1 MLCNSFLSIT
11 NNYILFN
18 IFKLSVTDVMSLVY
32 FSSQPASSRLTFDLI
47 CLPLLIYDDV
57 IQDEKPIVQP
67 NIVFIGQTMYEKL
80 FIFNHGLPTYTQCST
95 AATTIAIQCIDKM
108 SDRNRISR

>member
-1 MLCNSFLSIT
+1 
-11 NNYILFN
+11 
-18 IFKLSVTDVMSLVY
+18 MSLVH
-32 FSSQPASSRLTFDLI
+32 FSSQPLSSTRLIFDSI

-57 IQDEKPIVQP
+57 IPDEKPIVQP

-95 AATTIAIQCIDKM
+95 AATTIAIHCIDKM
-108 SDRNRISR
+108 SDINRISR